1 MRQSKY
7 SVTGAQKN
15 ILAFHGLYLNT
26 NIKVNKSDATLDE
39 NEILPAG
46 TIVDKSGKTVT
57 DGTAFGVVY
66 EDVEFKDSMGTE
78 VVPVTI
84 FGFVNVHEL
93 PVQPSAAV
101 ITALKMIQFIDDGLV
116 TTTTTIAPT
125 TTTSTSQ
132 V

>member
-1 MRQSKY
+1 MRQSRY
-7 SVTGAQKN
+7 SITGAQKN

-26 NIKVNKSDATLDE
+26 NIKVNKSDATLDA

-46 TIVDKSGKTVT
+46 TIVDKAGKTAA
-57 DGTAFGVVY
+57 DATAFGVVY
-66 EDVEFKDSMGTE
+66 EDVDFKDSQGTE
-78 VVPVTI
+78 IVPVTI

-116 TTTTTIAPT
+116 TTTTTAPAT
-125 TTTSTSQ
+125 TTTTT